1 MALNIG
7 LPQTAPDIEDRNVF
21 NKIKAKVAETRDYL
35 STLDPKLQAVCKMA
49 NPYCARFA
57 LSTDCED
64 NADRDEM
71 KYECA
76 AACQT
81 CELLANDES
90 DMKKA
95 EQTWI
100 LRLMEYQN
108 SKASKQA

>member
-7 LPQTAPDIEDRNVF
+7 LPQTAPDIEDKITF
-21 NKIKAKVAETRDYL
+21 NKLKAKVAETRDYL
-35 STLDPKLQAVCKMA
+35 STLDPKLQDVCKMA

-64 NADRDEM
+64 NADKDEI
-71 KYECA
+71 KFQCA

-81 CELLANDES
+81 CELLANGES
-90 DMKKA
+90 DLKKA
-95 EQTWI
+95 EQMWI
-100 LRLMEYQN
+100 LALMDYQN